1 MKTPQKKYQKTSYK
15 KTTKKLFT
23 KNQNKCSNIQIP
35 KKNVAPKT
43 HQENGSKNLR
53 TRLHKKL
60 QEKVSLKTSEK
71 LLKKNAKNKASLEVN
86 HVRAPTTTT
95 VHTSFRISCFISE
108 YTVYFIPKPDKL
120 DNFPQLGH
128 LFIPFSGI
136 YIYIYTYII

>member
-1 MKTPQKKYQKTSYK
+1 M
-15 KTTKKLFT
+15 
-23 KNQNKCSNIQIP
+23 QIP